1 MKTKFSSFNL
11 LDELQDPK
19 YDELRSEFT
28 PIKYSKGQLVYSP
41 DQLDDHVFVI
51 KHGKVRIY
59 LAMEDKEFSL
69 AMLEP
74 GDIYTTHTR
83 AHVTAV
89 EDVTLLTMPTMMFHQ
104 RMAAYPALS
113 RTVVSILGELLKQ
126 AFSIIDNLVFKD
138 IASRLVEFFLHEA
151 ENNGKPTS
159 EGILIVIE
167 LTMEQL
173 AAIVGSSRQT
183 VSTIV
188 NSMQRGGV
196 LLKKERG
203 VYLVPNPHLLKNFPS
218 I

>member
-1 MKTKFSSFNL
+1 MKKKVSSFNL

-41 DQLDDHVFVI
+41 DQLDDQVFVI
-51 KHGKVRIY
+51 ERGKVRIY

-69 AMLEP
+69 AILEP

-83 AHVTAV
+83 ANVAAV
-89 EDVTLLTMPTMMFHQ
+89 ENVTLLTMPTMQFHQ

-138 IASRLVEFFLHEA
+138 IASRLVDFFLHEA
-151 ENNGKPTS
+151 ENNGKPTN
-159 EGILIVIE
+159 EGTIINIE

-188 NSMQRGGV
+188 NSMQRSGV

-203 VYLVPNPHLLKNFPS
+203 VFLIPNQHVLKDFPS
-218 I
+218 L